1 MAEVLSLIQ
10 IPMYC
15 AGGTALAGRDGIAVA
30 MAAAFFGNYIPWL
43 HAMGWVGAARW
54 KHNVGH
60 PITHIEKADV
70 NDPTARHEY
79 LAWTR
84 GFYNLIEWQFLYIG
98 TQAFLL
104 FTNRPGIAMIT
115 SVGWAVG
122 RMLYTSG
129 YARQG
134 APARQVGLILSV
146 LGGFGPGIGFM
157 WIDIFRFMSK

>member
-1 MAEVLSLIQ
+1 MSDKGPKVHDPVVPANPGMPLWIPIAFFNCLYAVMALGMETIGLNEL
-10 IPMYC
+10 
-15 AGGTALAGRDGIAVA
+15 AGGSALAGRDGIAVA

-84 GFYNLIEWQFLYIG
+84 GF
-98 TQAFLL
+98 
-104 FTNRPGIAMIT
+104 
-115 SVGWAVG
+115 
-122 RMLYTSG
+122 
-129 YARQG
+129 
-134 APARQVGLILSV
+134 
-146 LGGFGPGIGFM
+146 
-157 WIDIFRFMSK
+157 